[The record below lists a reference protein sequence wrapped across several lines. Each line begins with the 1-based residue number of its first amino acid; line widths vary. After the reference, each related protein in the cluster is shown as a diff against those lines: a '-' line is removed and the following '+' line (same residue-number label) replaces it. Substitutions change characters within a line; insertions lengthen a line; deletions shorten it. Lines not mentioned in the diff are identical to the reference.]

1 MALPWPRE
9 DVFKRL
15 DGLELKEDV
24 VDKPIPPKAEV
35 LFSDDPNVLEVLLL
49 EMDEKRDDPVF
60 AKLRPVFVVL
70 E

>member
-15 DGLELKEDV
+15 DGLELNEDV
-24 VDKPIPPKAEV
+24 VERPIPPKAEV
-35 LFSDDPNVLEVLLL
+35 LFSDDPNVLEELLL
-49 EMDEKRDDPVF
+49 EMDEKSEDPVF
-60 AKLRPVFVVL
+60 VKLRLVFVVL